1 MTLRPCAGGRRGPSA
16 RPAPARPAGVPL
28 ARRRALAEA
37 LTDRGRNSHSQHDHV
52 GGNYR
57 FERILGPGGPFA
69 ARDAEGGSHE
79 AAVAGVPAEGAVWK
93 TRPGFDRAACR
104 TRPWT
109 VTETVLDGQV
119 LMVAAGAPPGAEQDG
134 VRRHDFG
141 RFSLLPTAS

>member
-1 MTLRPCAGGRRGPSA
+1 MTLRPCAGGRHGPSA

-28 ARRRALAEA
+28 ARRRALAGA
-37 LTDRGRNSHSQHDHV
+37 LADRGRNSHSQHDHV
-52 GGNYR
+52 GGNHR

-79 AAVAGVPAEGAVWK
+79 AAVWK

-109 VTETVLDGQV
+109 VTGTVLDRQV
-119 LMVAAGAPPGAEQDG
+119 LRVAAGAPPGAEQDG
-134 VRRHDFG
+134 VRRHDLG
-141 RFSLLPTAS
+141 WFSLLTAAP